1 MERENYPIPP
11 NERIAAP
18 VERNNSLTWL
28 AGLVMIVL
36 GVLFLVG
43 QTLYSGDLFA
53 SILLMGFG
61 ATFFAVYL
69 TNRKHWWAL
78 IPTYILMVTGT
89 FIAIEPMLWGEGDA
103 IYWLVAVGLPF
114 LYLFVTDPSKRWWA
128 LIPTYIMASTAV
140 YLLIAGILPGGNWDG
155 VYWLST
161 VGVPFLVLFAT
172 DPAKRWWAL
181 IPAYVFASTG
191 TFLIVEPV
199 LWGDL
204 DGAYWL
210 FAIALPFFVVYAT
223 GPRDRWWALIPGGI
237 LASIGVGLF
246 LSSIAL
252 VLPVLFIVAGIVL
265 LTRQAKQRR
274 AKAAPSMEP
283 SVPQY
288 GPEADRPLPEFEP
301 LGTREPEMV
310 VQTRYDR

>member
-1 MERENYPIPP
+1 MERNDYSLPA

-114 LYLFVTDPSKRWWA
+114 LYLFAITHSDVEVSNFHSSSSFQSGRCTANSPLIWILRQISCRTVQHVETDD
-128 LIPTYIMASTAV
+128 V
-140 YLLIAGILPGGNWDG
+140 
-155 VYWLST
+155 
-161 VGVPFLVLFAT
+161 
-172 DPAKRWWAL
+172 
-181 IPAYVFASTG
+181 
-191 TFLIVEPV
+191 
-199 LWGDL
+199 
-204 DGAYWL
+204 
-210 FAIALPFFVVYAT
+210 
-223 GPRDRWWALIPGGI
+223 
-237 LASIGVGLF
+237 
-246 LSSIAL
+246 
-252 VLPVLFIVAGIVL
+252 
-265 LTRQAKQRR
+265 
-274 AKAAPSMEP
+274 
-283 SVPQY
+283 
-288 GPEADRPLPEFEP
+288 
-301 LGTREPEMV
+301 
-310 VQTRYDR
+310 